1 MGYGLR
7 GGVDVEE
14 VIREV
19 LRNHGLSTNRV
30 NEITVDLI
38 SVLKR
43 ELKTGAKDITEPLN
57 EYKEVK
63 E

>member
-1 MGYGLR
+1 M
-7 GGVDVEE
+7 EE